1 MRSLSLLK
9 SLVSPTSSCFF
20 SSIYLKSSAFS
31 TNIAKD
37 PSHMASPQEPPY
49 TELERDFLE
58 PEDFYNLLISKGI
71 DFFTGVPDSLLKDF
85 CGYVADHSDAQHHVI
100 TANEGNAVALAT
112 GYNLATGKFP
122 LVYLQNSGLGNIV
135 NPIMSLAHAQVY
147 SIPMLLLIGWRG
159 EPGKKDE
166 PQHIVQGKC
175 MNGIL
180 TEMGIQYEVLPD
192 FIEGAT
198 QSVESAIF
206 HMQKRSSPYALIVR
220 RQCFVSYKFKNKA
233 SNTFP
238 LSREDALKVVVEN
251 IGPHD
256 VVVGTTGFLSRE
268 LYEIRAARGEGH
280 ERDFL
285 CVGSMGHASSI
296 ALGVAISKPSRNVY
310 CLDGD
315 GACIM
320 HMGTMTTAGSV
331 PNENFKHILFNNGCH
346 DSVGAQPTAGFD
358 VNFPK
363 IAQEC
368 GYKTAFSV
376 SEKEELAEGV
386 RKLASVKG
394 PAFMEVKIRP
404 GARKDLGRPKS
415 SPLKNKTDFI
425 NFLKK

>member
-1 MRSLSLLK
+1 MK
-9 SLVSPTSSCFF
+9 KKTF
-20 SSIYLKSSAFS
+20 SSL
-31 TNIAKD
+31 NKD
-37 PSHMASPQEPPY
+37 PSHMAAAQEPPY

-58 PEDFYNLLISKGI
+58 PEDFYNLLISKGT

-85 CGYVADHSDAQHHVI
+85 CGYVADHSDPKHHII

-135 NPIMSLAHAQVY
+135 NPVMSLAHAQVY

-166 PQHIVQGKC
+166 PQHIIQGKC

-206 HMQKRSSPYALIVR
+206 HMQNRSSPYALIVR

-233 SNTFP
+233 KNSYT
-238 LSREDALKVVVEN
+238 LTREDALKTVIEN
-251 IGPHD
+251 VGKHD

-268 LYEIRAARGEGH
+268 LYEIRKARNEGH

-296 ALGVAISKPSRNVY
+296 ALGVALSKPSRNVI

-320 HMGTMTTAGSV
+320 HMGIMTTIGSTKC
-331 PNENFKHILFNNGCH
+331 ENFKHILFNNGCH

-358 VNFPK
+358 TDFTKV
-363 IAQEC
+363 ALQC
-368 GYKTAFSV
+368 GYKEAISV
-376 SEKEELAEGV
+376 SENEEITEGLK
-386 RKLASVKG
+386 RLMSAKG
-394 PAFMEVKIRP
+394 PVFMEIRIRP

-415 SPLKNKTDFI
+415 SPLQNKTDFI

>member
-1 MRSLSLLK
+1 
-9 SLVSPTSSCFF
+9 
-20 SSIYLKSSAFS
+20 
-31 TNIAKD
+31 
-37 PSHMASPQEPPY
+37 MAAAQEPPY

-85 CGYVADHSDAQHHVI
+85 CGYVADHTDSKHHII

-122 LVYLQNSGLGNIV
+122 MVYLQNSGLGNIV
-135 NPIMSLAHAQVY
+135 NPVMSLAHSQVY

-233 SNTFP
+233 TNSFP
-238 LSREDALKVVVEN
+238 MNREEALKVIVEN
-251 IGPHD
+251 IGQHD

-268 LYEIRAARGEGH
+268 LYEVRAARNEGH

-296 ALGVAISKPSRNVY
+296 ALGVALSKPSRNVY

-320 HMGTMTTAGSV
+320 HMGTMTTIGSTKC
-331 PNENFKHILFNNGCH
+331 ENLKHIIFNNGAH

-363 IAQEC
+363 MAIEC
-368 GYKTAFSV
+368 GYTEGVSV
-376 SEKEELAEGV
+376 SEKEELKEAV
-386 RKLASVKG
+386 RRLANAKG
-394 PAFMEVKIRP
+394 PTLLEVKIRP
-404 GARKDLGRPKS
+404 GARKDLGRPKT